1 MPMYEF
7 YCGDC
12 NTVFTFFSRTVN
24 TDKVPACPKCHKHG
38 LERMVS
44 RFSVSG
50 KAKEEAAAGSG
61 DGPDPALGG
70 ERMEQ
75 AMTALASEAE
85 GLDEE
90 NPKAAA
96 GLMRKFSAMTG
107 IRFGEKMEDALTRLE
122 GGEDPEALEKD
133 MEGIDESD
141 LFKMDGA
148 GGSEKKGSAG
158 RKKAPSR
165 DETLYEM

>member
-7 YCGDC
+7 YCSDC

-24 TDKVPACPKCHKHG
+24 TDKVPACPKCRRPG

-50 KAKEEAAAGSG
+50 KARAEA
-61 DGPDPALGG
+61 PDLPVDN

-90 NPKAAA
+90 NPQAAA

-107 IRFGEKMEDALTRLE
+107 VRFGDKMEDALTRLE
-122 GGEDPEALEKD
+122 DGEDPEALEKD
-133 MEGIDESD
+133 MEGLDESD

-148 GGSEKKGSAG
+148 GGPEKKGKPG

>member
-1 MPMYEF
+1 MYEF
-7 YCGDC
+7 YCSDC
-12 NTVFTFFSRTVN
+12 NIVFTFFSRTVN
-24 TDKVPACPKCHKHG
+24 TDKVPACPKCRRAG

-50 KAKEEAAAGSG
+50 RAKEEVSG
-61 DGPDPALGG
+61 KDSGEGPDLPVDS

-90 NPKAAA
+90 NPQAAA

-107 IRFGEKMEDALTRLE
+107 VRFGDKMEDALTRLE
-122 GGEDPEALEKD
+122 DGEDPESLEKD
-133 MEGIDESD
+133 MEGLDESD
-141 LFKMDGA
+141 LFKIDGA
-148 GGSEKKGSAG
+148 GGGAEKKKPG